1 LFALLGGMAL
11 MFVYAEPV
19 DNNYLNE
26 TAPEGGPDTPQFYD
40 CRDSTTG
47 IVAAATATALCTLLL
62 PLYRLMDPKFG
73 LKSCHTDSWEERVAA
88 DEAKLKHEWELGPKT
103 LDWSA
108 TLLRAK
114 ITAVWR
120 VADSVEVCAVHAHFN
135 PMFLLCTCAP
145 LSISSS
151 SSSSSSSP
159 LLSSPLLL

>member
-1 LFALLGGMAL
+1 

-73 LKSCHTDSWEERVAA
+73 LKSCHTDSWEERLAA

-120 VADSVEVCAVHAHFN
+120 VAESVEVCAVHAHFN
-135 PMFLLCTCAP
+135 PMHLCSSLL
-145 LSISSS
+145 LLLLLL
-151 SSSSSSSP
+151 SSP